1 VRPVPETALGAASPA
16 AGAAPRSVSLI
27 VPVHNGEA
35 QLAACLECLRRLDP
49 PPQECIL
56 VDDGSCDASAHLARA
71 AGFRVLSTGARRGPA
86 FARNLGARQARGD
99 LLVFVDADVLV
110 PPDLVARVLET
121 FRREP
126 GLDALIGSYD
136 DDPAQPGFFS
146 QFRNL
151 MHCYVH
157 QTGREEASTFWSGC
171 GAIRRELFLQHGG
184 FCTAYARPSIEDIE
198 LGLRLRRAGARIRLR
213 KDLRVKHLKRW
224 TFREMLRT
232 DVFDR
237 ALPWT
242 LLILRR
248 RSMPADL
255 NLRWRYRLSVLAWL
269 GAAAAPALP
278 APAAGPLAGACA
290 AVGIVSNAGF
300 YRFLAARRG
309 WWFALRCVP
318 VHALFF
324 LYSGLAFAGGL
335 ILYALRRG
343 QPEP

>member
-1 VRPVPETALGAASPA
+1 MTQVSEAASPVPK
-16 AGAAPRSVSLI
+16 AAPRSVSLI
-27 VPVHNGEA
+27 IPVHNGEV
-35 QLAACLECLRRLDP
+35 QLPACLECVRRLDP

-56 VDDGSCDASAHLARA
+56 VDDGSGDASARLGRA
-71 AGFRVLSTGARRGPA
+71 AGFQVVSTGARRGPA
-86 FARNLGARQARGD
+86 WARNLGARQARGD
-99 LLVFVDADVLV
+99 LLLFVDADVLV

-121 FRREP
+121 FRGEP
-126 GLDALIGSYD
+126 ELDALIGSYD
-136 DDPAQPGFFS
+136 DDPAAPGFFS

-151 MHCYVH
+151 LHCYVH
-157 QTGREEASTFWSGC
+157 QTARREASTFWSGC
-171 GAIRRELFLQHGG
+171 GAVRRELFLRHGG
-184 FCTAYARPSIEDIE
+184 FCSCYARPSIEDIE

-242 LLILRR
+242 RLILRR
-248 RSMPADL
+248 RWMPADL

-269 GAAAAPALP
+269 AAAAAPVLP
-278 APAAGPLAGACA
+278 GPAAGPLAAACA
-290 AVGIVSNAGF
+290 ALGIVLNAGF

-309 WWFALRCVP
+309 WWFALRAVP

-324 LYSGLAFAGGL
+324 LYSGLAFAAGL
-335 ILYALRRG
+335 LFYALGRGRR
-343 QPEP
+343 EP